1 MATLFDRV
9 CVLTKKD
16 QSTHRKIPFNVP
28 EGAKK
33 LHISVRYEPKYNY
46 DEEYGLDLIE
56 RSMQKQA
63 GEPLM
68 TRGEMRAALPLDNH
82 LSFSLDSPSGAAG
95 TAHRGNNVQ
104 NFTICEDSADGGF
117 YPCRIEQGVWTFV
130 ISVTCIITD
139 KIEVAVKIEAEA

>member
-1 MATLFDRV
+1 MTTLLDGV
-9 CVLTKKD
+9 YTLTRND
-16 QSTHRKIPFNVP
+16 QSTHRKIPFDVP
-28 EGAKK
+28 DGVGK
-33 LHISVRYEPKYNY
+33 LHISVHYEPKYNY
-46 DEEYGLDLIE
+46 DVEYGLELIE
-56 RSMQKQA
+56 RSMMKQA

-68 TRGEMRAALPLDNH
+68 TKGEMRAALPLDNH
-82 LSFSLDSPSGAAG
+82 LSFSLDSPSGAVG

-130 ISVTCIITD
+130 ISVTCIITE